1 VKVALFGNPNTGK
14 SSVFNMLT
22 GLRQQVGNFPGVTVE
37 KKSGTFKIAEKEF
50 TLIDFPGTYSIYPRT
65 KDEEVVYQVITD
77 KTSKEHPKLAL
88 VVLNA
93 SQLKRNLLLCSQLY
107 DLNIP
112 LIIVVNMSDI
122 AQRKGI
128 SLDLQKLESLFP
140 GSVVV
145 STNARIGLGKDR
157 LLEAIST
164 FNFEKHKSENKS
176 IIAEFEPSPIDN
188 LSKQVSETKARKSWI
203 DSILPAL
210 QKYEETKT
218 TTQSKLD
225 KILVHWFWGYLI
237 FIAILLVVFQ
247 FIYAFASY
255 PMDAIDMA
263 FIQLSNL
270 IQESLP
276 QGIFSNL
283 ISQGIV
289 PGIGGVV
296 IFIPQIALLFFF
308 ISILEETGYLSRVV
322 FIMDRIMRPLGLNG
336 KSVVP
341 LMSSVACAIP
351 GVMSAR
357 TISDWRERLITI
369 LVAPLMSCSARIPV
383 YTLLIA
389 LVIPDEPIFGFFNL
403 RGIVLFSLYALG
415 LVSALVIAFVMKK
428 IIRTK
433 EKGFL
438 VLEMPE
444 YKSPRWQNVWI
455 TVYEKVRIF
464 VWDAGKVILAISVV
478 LWVLAS
484 FGPGNSIEKAEQD
497 ATVEIAKK
505 SWNEDEKNQFIA
517 SAKLEKS
524 YMGIMGKALEPIIEP
539 LGYDWKIGVS
549 LLTSFAAREVF
560 VGSLATIYAVHDTS
574 DDNTL
579 LINRLRMEKKA
590 DGTPIYTLATGSS
603 LLVFYVFAMQC
614 MSTLAVVKRETN
626 SWKWP
631 IFQLVFMGV
640 LAYSMSFITFMLLS

>member
-1 VKVALFGNPNTGK
+1 MKVALFGNPNTGK
-14 SSVFNMLT
+14 SSVFNLLT

-37 KKSGTFKIAEKEF
+37 KKSGSFKITDKEYIL
-50 TLIDFPGTYSIYPRT
+50 TDFPGTYSIYPRT
-65 KDEEVVYQVITD
+65 KDEEVVYRVITD
-77 KTSKEHPKLAL
+77 SASNEFPELAL

-107 DLNIP
+107 DAKIP

-128 SLDLQKLESLFP
+128 LIDLEKLEEVFP
-140 GSVVV
+140 GCSVV
-145 STNARIGLGKDR
+145 STNARIGMGKDR
-157 LLEAIST
+157 LLKAIST
-164 FNFEKHKSENKS
+164 FDFEKHKANFNA
-176 IIAEFEPSPIDN
+176 IIDKFEPATVEN
-188 LSKQVSETKARKSWI
+188 LTKQISETKERNSWI
-203 DSILPAL
+203 DHVLLSI
-210 QKYEETKT
+210 QKNDEKKEFA
-218 TTQSKLD
+218 QSKLD
-225 KILVHWFWGYLI
+225 RILVHWFWGYLI
-237 FIAILLVVFQ
+237 FIGILLVIFQ

-255 PMDAIDMA
+255 PMDAIDLL
-263 FIQLSNL
+263 FLNLSNYF
-270 IQESLP
+270 QETLP
-276 QGIFSNL
+276 EGVFSNL
-283 ISQGIV
+283 LSQGIV

-351 GVMSAR
+351 GVMSTR

-389 LVIPDEPIFGFFNL
+389 LVIPDESVFGFFNL

-415 LVSALVIAFVMKK
+415 LFSALIIAFILKK

-444 YKSPRWQNVWI
+444 FKSPRWQNVWI
-455 TVYEKVRIF
+455 TVFEKVRIF
-464 VWDAGKVILAISVV
+464 IWDAGKVILAISVI
-478 LWVLAS
+478 LWALAS
-484 FGPGNSIEKAEQD
+484 FGPGNSIEKAEKDSNAQ
-497 ATVEIAKK
+497 IASK
-505 SWNEDEKNQFIA
+505 SWSKEEKNQFVA

-524 YMGIMGKALEPIIEP
+524 YMGIMGKTLEPLIEP

-574 DDNTL
+574 EDNTL
-579 LINRLRMEKKA
+579 LINRLRMERKV
-590 DGTPIYTLATGSS
+590 DGTPIYTLATGCS

-626 SWKWP
+626 SWRWP
-631 IFQLVFMGV
+631 LFQLAFMGI
-640 LAYSMSFITFMLLS
+640 LAYAMSFLTFMLLS

>member
-1 VKVALFGNPNTGK
+1 
-14 SSVFNMLT
+14 MLT

-65 KDEEVVYQVITD
+65 KDEEVVYQVMTD
-77 KTSKEHPKLAL
+77 KSSIEYPELAL

-128 SLDLQKLESLFP
+128 TLDLQKLESLFP

-270 IQESLP
+270 LQDNLP
-276 QGIFSNL
+276 EGIFSNL

-415 LVSALVIAFVMKK
+415 LVSALVIAFVLKK

-433 EKGFL
+433 DKGFL

-444 YKSPRWQNVWI
+444 FKSPRWQNVWI

-464 VWDAGKVILAISVV
+464 VWDAGKVILAISVI

-484 FGPGNSIEKAEQD
+484 FGPGNSLEKAEQD

-524 YMGIMGKALEPIIEP
+524 YMGIMGKTLEPIIEP

-579 LINRLRMEKKA
+579 LINRLRMEKKV

-640 LAYSMSFITFMLLS
+640 LAYSMSFLTFMLLS

>member
-1 VKVALFGNPNTGK
+1 MKIALFGNPNTGK

-37 KKSGTFKIAEKEF
+37 KKSGSFKIADKEH
-50 TLIDFPGTYSIYPRT
+50 TLTDFPGTYSIYPRA
-65 KDEEVVYQVITD
+65 KDEEVVYRVLTD
-77 KTSKEHPKLAL
+77 STSKEFPELAL

-107 DLNIP
+107 DLKIP

-128 SLDLQKLESLFP
+128 SLDLQKLEELFP
-140 GSVVV
+140 GSSVV

-157 LLEAIST
+157 LLEAISN
-164 FNFEKHKSENKS
+164 FNFKNQEANNRL
-176 IIAEFEPSPIDN
+176 IISDFEAAPIDN
-188 LSKQVSETKARKSWI
+188 LSKQVSETKERTSWI
-203 DSILPAL
+203 DKVLPAI
-210 QKYEETKT
+210 QKNEETKT
-218 TTQSKLD
+218 SNQSKLD
-225 KILVHWFWGYLI
+225 QILVHWFWGYLI
-237 FIAILLVVFQ
+237 FVAILLVVFQ

-255 PMDAIDMA
+255 PMDAIDLL
-263 FIQLSNL
+263 FITISNYL
-270 IQESLP
+270 QETLP
-276 QGIFSNL
+276 AGIFSNL
-283 ISQGIV
+283 LSQGIV

-296 IFIPQIALLFFF
+296 IFLPHIVLLFFF

-351 GVMSAR
+351 GVMSTR

-389 LVIPDEPIFGFFNL
+389 LVIPDEPVFGFFNL

-415 LVSALVIAFVMKK
+415 LVSALVIAFILKK

-438 VLEMPE
+438 VLEMPDF
-444 YKSPRWQNVWI
+444 KSPRWQNVWI

-464 VWDAGKVILAISVV
+464 VWDAGKVILAISVI
-478 LWVLAS
+478 LWALAS
-484 FGPGNSIEKAEQD
+484 FGPGDSIEKAEQESS
-497 ATVEIAKK
+497 VQISKK
-505 SWNEDEKNQFIA
+505 SWSEEEKNQFIA

-524 YMGIMGKALEPIIEP
+524 YMGIMGKTLEPLIEP

-579 LINRLRMEKKA
+579 LINRLRMEKKV
-590 DGTPIYTLATGSS
+590 DGTPIYTLATGCS

-614 MSTLAVVKRETN
+614 MSTLAVVKRETS

-631 IFQLVFMGV
+631 LFQLAFMGL
-640 LAYSMSFITFMLLS
+640 LAYSMSFLTFTMLS

>member
-1 VKVALFGNPNTGK
+1 
-14 SSVFNMLT
+14 MLT

-37 KKSGTFKIAEKEF
+37 KKSGSFKIAEKEH
-50 TLIDFPGTYSIYPRT
+50 TLTDFPGTYSIYPRT
-65 KDEEVVYQVITD
+65 KDEEVVYRVLTD
-77 KTSKEHPKLAL
+77 STSTEFPELAL

-107 DLNIP
+107 DLKIP

-128 SLDLQKLESLFP
+128 SLDLQKLEELFP
-140 GSVVV
+140 GSSVV

-157 LLEAIST
+157 LLAAISS
-164 FNFEKHKSENKS
+164 FNFKNQEANNRL
-176 IIAEFEPSPIDN
+176 IISDFEAAPIDN
-188 LSKQVSETKARKSWI
+188 LSKQVSETKERTSWI
-203 DSILPAL
+203 DKVLPAI
-210 QKYEETKT
+210 QKNEETKT
-218 TTQSKLD
+218 TNQSKLD
-225 KILVHWFWGYLI
+225 HILVHWFWGYLI
-237 FIAILLVVFQ
+237 FVAILLVVFQ

-255 PMDAIDMA
+255 PMDAIDLL
-263 FIQLSNL
+263 FITISNYL
-270 IQESLP
+270 QETLP
-276 QGIFSNL
+276 AGIFSNL
-283 ISQGIV
+283 LSQGIV

-389 LVIPDEPIFGFFNL
+389 LVIPDEPVFGFFNL

-415 LVSALVIAFVMKK
+415 LVSALVIAFILKK

-438 VLEMPE
+438 VLEMPDF
-444 YKSPRWQNVWI
+444 KSPRWQNVWI
-455 TVYEKVRIF
+455 TVFEKVRIF
-464 VWDAGKVILAISVV
+464 VWDAGKVILAISVI
-478 LWVLAS
+478 LWALAS
-484 FGPGNSIEKAEQD
+484 FGPGDSIEKAEQESSVQI
-497 ATVEIAKK
+497 TKK
-505 SWNEDEKNQFIA
+505 SWSEEEKNQFVA

-524 YMGIMGKALEPIIEP
+524 YMGIMGKTLEPLIEP

-579 LINRLRMEKKA
+579 LINRLRMEKKV
-590 DGTPIYTLATGSS
+590 DGTPIYTLATGCS

-614 MSTLAVVKRETN
+614 MSTLAVVKRETS

-631 IFQLVFMGV
+631 LFQLAFMGL
-640 LAYSMSFITFMLLS
+640 LAYSMSFLTFMMLS

>member
-1 VKVALFGNPNTGK
+1 
-14 SSVFNMLT
+14 MLT

-37 KKSGTFKIAEKEF
+37 KKSGTFKIEEKEY

-65 KDEEVVYQVITD
+65 KDEEVVYQVMTD
-77 KTSKEHPKLAL
+77 KTSKEYPELAL

-157 LLEAIST
+157 LLEAILT
-164 FNFEKHKSENKS
+164 FNFEKHKSENNS
-176 IIAEFEPSPIDN
+176 IIAEFKPSPIDN

-270 IQESLP
+270 LQESLP

-579 LINRLRMEKKA
+579 LINRLRMEKKV

-603 LLVFYVFAMQC
+603 LLVFYVFAIQC

>member
-1 VKVALFGNPNTGK
+1 VKIALFGNPNTGK

-37 KKSGTFKIAEKEF
+37 KKSGSFTVAEKEY
-50 TLIDFPGTYSIYPRT
+50 TLTDFPGTYSIYPRT
-65 KDEEVVYQVITD
+65 KDEEVVYRVLTD
-77 KTSKEHPKLAL
+77 STSKEFPELAL

-107 DLNIP
+107 DLKIP
-112 LIIVVNMSDI
+112 LVIVVNMSDI

-128 SLDLQKLESLFP
+128 TVDLQKLEELFP
-140 GSVVV
+140 GSSVV

-157 LLEAIST
+157 LLEAISS
-164 FNFEKHKSENKS
+164 FDFKNQEANNRL
-176 IIAEFEPSPIDN
+176 IISDFKAAPIDN
-188 LSKQVSETKARKSWI
+188 LSKQVSETKERTSWI
-203 DSILPAL
+203 DSVLPAI
-210 QKYEETKT
+210 QKNEENKSSS
-218 TTQSKLD
+218 QSKLD
-225 KILVHWFWGYLI
+225 QILVHWFWGYLI

-255 PMDAIDMA
+255 PMDAIDLL
-263 FIQLSNL
+263 FITLSNYL
-270 IQESLP
+270 QETLP
-276 QGIFSNL
+276 AGIFSNL
-283 ISQGIV
+283 LSQGIV

-296 IFIPQIALLFFF
+296 SFIPQIALLFFF
-308 ISILEETGYLSRVV
+308 ISVLEETGYLSRVV

-351 GVMSAR
+351 GVMAAR
-357 TISDWRERLITI
+357 TISDWRERIITI

-389 LVIPDEPIFGFFNL
+389 LVIPDEPVLGFLNL

-415 LVSALVIAFVMKK
+415 LVSALIIAFILKK
-428 IIRTK
+428 VIRTK

-438 VLEMPE
+438 VLEMPDF
-444 YKSPRWQNVWI
+444 KSPRWQNVWI
-455 TVYEKVRIF
+455 TVFEKVRIF
-464 VWDAGKVILAISVV
+464 VWDAGKVILAISVI
-478 LWVLAS
+478 LWALAS
-484 FGPGNSIEKAEQD
+484 FGPGDSIEKAEKD
-497 ATVEIAKK
+497 SNEKITKK
-505 SWNEDEKNQFIA
+505 SWSEEEKNQFIA

-524 YMGIMGKALEPIIEP
+524 YMGIMGKTLEPLIEP

-579 LINRLRMEKKA
+579 LINRLRMEKKV
-590 DGTPIYTLATGSS
+590 DGTPIYTLATGCS

-631 IFQLVFMGV
+631 LFQLAFMGV
-640 LAYSMSFITFMLLS
+640 LAYSMSLLTFMLLS

>member
-1 VKVALFGNPNTGK
+1 VKIALFGNPNTGK

-37 KKSGTFKIAEKEF
+37 KKSGSFTVAEKEY
-50 TLIDFPGTYSIYPRT
+50 TLTDFPGTYSIYPRT
-65 KDEEVVYQVITD
+65 KDEEVVYRVLTD
-77 KTSKEHPKLAL
+77 STSKEFPELAL

-107 DLNIP
+107 DLKIP
-112 LIIVVNMSDI
+112 LVIVVNMSDI

-128 SLDLQKLESLFP
+128 TVDLQKLEELFP
-140 GSVVV
+140 GSSVV

-157 LLEAIST
+157 LLEAISS
-164 FNFEKHKSENKS
+164 FDFKNQEANNRL
-176 IIAEFEPSPIDN
+176 IISDFKAAPIDN
-188 LSKQVSETKARKSWI
+188 LSKQVSETKERTSWI
-203 DSILPAL
+203 DSVLPAI
-210 QKYEETKT
+210 QKNEENKSSS
-218 TTQSKLD
+218 QSKLD
-225 KILVHWFWGYLI
+225 QILVHWFWGYLI
-237 FIAILLVVFQ
+237 FIAVLLVVFQ

-255 PMDAIDMA
+255 PMDAIDLL
-263 FIQLSNL
+263 FITLSNYL
-270 IQESLP
+270 QETLP
-276 QGIFSNL
+276 AGIFSNL
-283 ISQGIV
+283 LSQGIV

-308 ISILEETGYLSRVV
+308 ISVLEETGYLSRVV

-389 LVIPDEPIFGFFNL
+389 LVIPDEPVLGFLNL

-415 LVSALVIAFVMKK
+415 LISALVIAFILKK
-428 IIRTK
+428 VIRTK

-438 VLEMPE
+438 VLEMPD

-455 TVYEKVRIF
+455 TVFEKVRIF
-464 VWDAGKVILAISVV
+464 VWDAGKVILAISVI
-478 LWVLAS
+478 LWALAS
-484 FGPGNSIEKAEQD
+484 FGPGDSIDKAEKDSIKQ
-497 ATVEIAKK
+497 IAKK
-505 SWNEDEKNQFIA
+505 SWSEEEKNQFIA

-524 YMGIMGKALEPIIEP
+524 YMGIMGKTLEPLIKPI
-539 LGYDWKIGVS
+539 GYDWKIGVS

-579 LINRLRMEKKA
+579 LINRLRMEKKV
-590 DGTPIYTLATGSS
+590 DGTPIYTLATGCS

-631 IFQLVFMGV
+631 LFQLAFMGV
-640 LAYSMSFITFMLLS
+640 LAYSMSLLTFMLLS

>member
-1 VKVALFGNPNTGK
+1 MKIALFGNPNTGK

-37 KKSGTFKIAEKEF
+37 KKSGSFTVAEKEC
-50 TLIDFPGTYSIYPRT
+50 TLTDFPGTYSIYPRT
-65 KDEEVVYQVITD
+65 KDEEVVYRVLTD
-77 KTSKEHPKLAL
+77 PTSKEFPELAL

-107 DLNIP
+107 DLKIP
-112 LIIVVNMSDI
+112 LVIVVNMSDI

-128 SLDLQKLESLFP
+128 SVNLQKLEELFP
-140 GSVVV
+140 GSSVV

-157 LLEAIST
+157 LLEAISS
-164 FNFEKHKSENKS
+164 FDFKNQEANNRL
-176 IIAEFEPSPIDN
+176 IISDFSAAPIDN
-188 LSKQVSETKARKSWI
+188 LSKQVSETKERTSWI
-203 DSILPAL
+203 DSVLPAI
-210 QKYEETKT
+210 QKNEENKSSS
-218 TTQSKLD
+218 QSKLD
-225 KILVHWFWGYLI
+225 QILVHWFWGYLI

-255 PMDAIDMA
+255 PMDAIDLL
-263 FIQLSNL
+263 FITLSNYL
-270 IQESLP
+270 QETLP
-276 QGIFSNL
+276 AGIFSNL
-283 ISQGIV
+283 LSQGIV

-308 ISILEETGYLSRVV
+308 ISVLEETGYLSRVV

-351 GVMSAR
+351 GVMAAR
-357 TISDWRERLITI
+357 TISDWRERIITI

-389 LVIPDEPIFGFFNL
+389 LVIPNEPVLGFLNL

-415 LVSALVIAFVMKK
+415 LISALVIAFILKK

-455 TVYEKVRIF
+455 TVFEKVRIF
-464 VWDAGKVILAISVV
+464 VWDAGKVILAISVI
-478 LWVLAS
+478 LWALAS
-484 FGPGNSIEKAEQD
+484 FGPGDSIEKAEKDSIKQ
-497 ATVEIAKK
+497 IAKK
-505 SWNEDEKNQFIA
+505 SWSEEEKNQFIA

-524 YMGIMGKALEPIIEP
+524 YMGIMGKTLEPLIEP

-579 LINRLRMEKKA
+579 LINRLRMEKKV

-631 IFQLVFMGV
+631 LFQLAFMGV
-640 LAYSMSFITFMLLS
+640 LAYSMSLLTFMLLS

>member
-1 VKVALFGNPNTGK
+1 
-14 SSVFNMLT
+14 MLT

-77 KTSKEHPKLAL
+77 KTSKEYPELAL

-157 LLEAIST
+157 LLEAISI

-270 IQESLP
+270 LQDNLP
-276 QGIFSNL
+276 EGIFSNL

-415 LVSALVIAFVMKK
+415 LVSALVIAFVLKK

-433 EKGFL
+433 DKGFL

-444 YKSPRWQNVWI
+444 FKSPRWQNVWI

-464 VWDAGKVILAISVV
+464 VWDAGKVILAISVI

-560 VGSLATIYAVHDTS
+560 VGSLATIYAVHDIS

-590 DGTPIYTLATGSS
+590 DDTPIYTLATGSS

-614 MSTLAVVKRETN
+614 ISTLAVVKRETN

-631 IFQLVFMGV
+631 IFQLVFMGI
-640 LAYSMSFITFMLLS
+640 LAYSMSFLTFMLLS

>member
-1 VKVALFGNPNTGK
+1 MKIALFGNPNTGK

-37 KKSGTFKIAEKEF
+37 KKSGSFTVAEKEY
-50 TLIDFPGTYSIYPRT
+50 TLTDFPGTYSIYPRT
-65 KDEEVVYQVITD
+65 KDEEVVYRVLTD
-77 KTSKEHPKLAL
+77 PTSKEFPELAL

-107 DLNIP
+107 DLKIP
-112 LIIVVNMSDI
+112 LVIVVNMSDI

-128 SLDLQKLESLFP
+128 TVDLQKLEELFP
-140 GSVVV
+140 GSSVV

-157 LLEAIST
+157 LLQAISS
-164 FNFEKHKSENKS
+164 FDFKNQEANNRLIISDFE
-176 IIAEFEPSPIDN
+176 AAPIDN
-188 LSKQVSETKARKSWI
+188 LSKQVSETKERTSWI
-203 DSILPAL
+203 DSVLPAI
-210 QKYEETKT
+210 QKNEENKSSS
-218 TTQSKLD
+218 QSKLD
-225 KILVHWFWGYLI
+225 QILVHWLWGYLI
-237 FIAILLVVFQ
+237 FVGVLLVVFQ

-255 PMDAIDMA
+255 PMDAIDLL
-263 FIQLSNL
+263 FITLSNYL
-270 IQESLP
+270 QETLP
-276 QGIFSNL
+276 AGIFSNL
-283 ISQGIV
+283 LSQGIV

-308 ISILEETGYLSRVV
+308 ISVLEETGYLSRVV

-351 GVMSAR
+351 GVMAAR
-357 TISDWRERLITI
+357 TISDWRERIITI

-389 LVIPDEPIFGFFNL
+389 LVIPDDPVLGFLNL
-403 RGIVLFSLYALG
+403 RGIVLFSLYSLG
-415 LVSALVIAFVMKK
+415 LVSALVIAFILKK

-433 EKGFL
+433 ERGFL
-438 VLEMPE
+438 VLEMPDF
-444 YKSPRWQNVWI
+444 KSPRWQNVWI
-455 TVYEKVRIF
+455 TVFEKVRIF
-464 VWDAGKVILAISVV
+464 VWDAGKVILAISVI
-478 LWVLAS
+478 LWALAS
-484 FGPGNSIEKAEQD
+484 FGPGDSIEKAEKD
-497 ATVEIAKK
+497 SNEKITKK
-505 SWNEDEKNQFIA
+505 SWSEEEKNQFIA

-524 YMGIMGKALEPIIEP
+524 YMGIMGKTLEPLIEP

-579 LINRLRMEKKA
+579 LINRLRMEKKV
-590 DGTPIYTLATGSS
+590 DGTPIYTLATGCS

-631 IFQLVFMGV
+631 LFQLAFMGV
-640 LAYSMSFITFMLLS
+640 LAYSMSLLTFMLLS

>member
-1 VKVALFGNPNTGK
+1 
-14 SSVFNMLT
+14 MLT

-65 KDEEVVYQVITD
+65 KDEEVVYQVMTD
-77 KTSKEHPKLAL
+77 KTSIEYPELAL

-188 LSKQVSETKARKSWI
+188 LSNQVSETKARKSWI
-203 DSILPAL
+203 DNILPAL
-210 QKYEETKT
+210 QKYDETKT

-270 IQESLP
+270 LQDNLP
-276 QGIFSNL
+276 EGIFSNL

-415 LVSALVIAFVMKK
+415 LVSALVIAFVLKK

-433 EKGFL
+433 DKGFL

-484 FGPGNSIEKAEQD
+484 FGPGNSLEKAEQD

-579 LINRLRMEKKA
+579 LINRLRMEKKV

>member
-1 VKVALFGNPNTGK
+1 
-14 SSVFNMLT
+14 MLT

-37 KKSGTFKIAEKEF
+37 KKSGTFKIAEKEL

-65 KDEEVVYQVITD
+65 KDEEVVYQVMTD
-77 KTSKEHPKLAL
+77 KSSIEYPELAL

-128 SLDLQKLESLFP
+128 TLDLQKLESLFP

-157 LLEAIST
+157 LLEAISI

-270 IQESLP
+270 LQDNLP
-276 QGIFSNL
+276 EGIFSNL

-415 LVSALVIAFVMKK
+415 LVSALVIAFVLKK

-433 EKGFL
+433 DKGFL

-444 YKSPRWQNVWI
+444 FKSPRWQNVWI

-464 VWDAGKVILAISVV
+464 VWDAGKVILAISVI

-484 FGPGNSIEKAEQD
+484 FGPGNSLEKAEQD

-524 YMGIMGKALEPIIEP
+524 YMGIMGKTLEPIIEP

-640 LAYSMSFITFMLLS
+640 LAYSMSFLTFMLLS

>member
-1 VKVALFGNPNTGK
+1 VKIALFGNPNTGK

-37 KKSGTFKIAEKEF
+37 KKSGSFKIADKEH
-50 TLIDFPGTYSIYPRT
+50 TLTDFPGTYSIYPRA
-65 KDEEVVYQVITD
+65 KDEEVVYRVLTD
-77 KTSKEHPKLAL
+77 STSKEFPELAL

-107 DLNIP
+107 DLKIP

-128 SLDLQKLESLFP
+128 SLDLQKLEELFP
-140 GSVVV
+140 GSSVV

-157 LLEAIST
+157 LLEAISN
-164 FNFEKHKSENKS
+164 FNFKNQEANNRL
-176 IIAEFEPSPIDN
+176 IISDFEAAPIDN
-188 LSKQVSETKARKSWI
+188 LSKQVSETKERTSWI
-203 DSILPAL
+203 DKVLPAI
-210 QKYEETKT
+210 QKNEETKT
-218 TTQSKLD
+218 SNQSKLD
-225 KILVHWFWGYLI
+225 QILVHWFWGYLI
-237 FIAILLVVFQ
+237 FVAILLVVFQ

-255 PMDAIDMA
+255 PMDAIDLL
-263 FIQLSNL
+263 FITISNYL
-270 IQESLP
+270 QETLP
-276 QGIFSNL
+276 AGIFSNL
-283 ISQGIV
+283 LSQGIV

-296 IFIPQIALLFFF
+296 IFLPHIVLLFFF

-351 GVMSAR
+351 GVMSTR

-389 LVIPDEPIFGFFNL
+389 LVIPDEPVFGFFNL

-415 LVSALVIAFVMKK
+415 LVSALVIAFILKK

-438 VLEMPE
+438 VLEMPDF
-444 YKSPRWQNVWI
+444 KSPRWQNVWI

-464 VWDAGKVILAISVV
+464 VWDAGKVILAISVI
-478 LWVLAS
+478 LWALAS
-484 FGPGNSIEKAEQD
+484 FGPGDSIEKAEQESS
-497 ATVEIAKK
+497 VQISKK
-505 SWNEDEKNQFIA
+505 SWSEEEKNQFIA

-524 YMGIMGKALEPIIEP
+524 YMGIMGKTLEPLIEP

-579 LINRLRMEKKA
+579 LINRLRMEKKV
-590 DGTPIYTLATGSS
+590 DGTPIYTLATGCS

-614 MSTLAVVKRETN
+614 MSTLAVVKRETS

-631 IFQLVFMGV
+631 LFQLAFMGL
-640 LAYSMSFITFMLLS
+640 LAYSMSFLTFTMLS

>member
-1 VKVALFGNPNTGK
+1 VKIALFGNPNTGK

-37 KKSGTFKIAEKEF
+37 KKSGSFTVAEKEY
-50 TLIDFPGTYSIYPRT
+50 TLTDFPGTYSIYPRT
-65 KDEEVVYQVITD
+65 KDEEVVYRVLTD
-77 KTSKEHPKLAL
+77 PTSKEFPELAL

-107 DLNIP
+107 DLKIP
-112 LIIVVNMSDI
+112 IVIVVNMSDI

-128 SLDLQKLESLFP
+128 SVDLQKLEELFP
-140 GSVVV
+140 ESSVV

-164 FNFEKHKSENKS
+164 FDFKNQEANNRL
-176 IIAEFEPSPIDN
+176 IINDFKAAPIDN
-188 LSKQVSETKARKSWI
+188 LSKQVSETKERTSWI
-203 DSILPAL
+203 DSVLPAI
-210 QKYEETKT
+210 QKNEENKSSS
-218 TTQSKLD
+218 QSKLD
-225 KILVHWFWGYLI
+225 QILVHWFWGYLI

-255 PMDAIDMA
+255 PMDAIDLL
-263 FIQLSNL
+263 FITLSNYL
-270 IQESLP
+270 QETLP
-276 QGIFSNL
+276 AGIFSNL
-283 ISQGIV
+283 LSQGIV

-308 ISILEETGYLSRVV
+308 ISVLEETGYLSRVV

-351 GVMSAR
+351 GVMAAR
-357 TISDWRERLITI
+357 TISDWRERIITI

-389 LVIPDEPIFGFFNL
+389 LVIPDEPVLGFLNL

-415 LVSALVIAFVMKK
+415 LVSALIIAFILKK
-428 IIRTK
+428 VIRTK

-438 VLEMPE
+438 VLEMPDF
-444 YKSPRWQNVWI
+444 KSPRWQNVWI
-455 TVYEKVRIF
+455 TVFEKVRIF
-464 VWDAGKVILAISVV
+464 VWDAGKVILAISVI
-478 LWVLAS
+478 LWALAS
-484 FGPGNSIEKAEQD
+484 FGPGDSIEKAEKD
-497 ATVEIAKK
+497 SNEKITKK
-505 SWNEDEKNQFIA
+505 SWSEEEKNQFIA

-524 YMGIMGKALEPIIEP
+524 YMGIMGKTLEPLIEP

-579 LINRLRMEKKA
+579 LINRLRMEKKV
-590 DGTPIYTLATGSS
+590 DGTPIYTLATGCS

-631 IFQLVFMGV
+631 LFQLAFMGV
-640 LAYSMSFITFMLLS
+640 LAYSMSLLTFMLLS

>member
-1 VKVALFGNPNTGK
+1 
-14 SSVFNMLT
+14 MLT

-77 KTSKEHPKLAL
+77 KTSKEYPKLAL

-128 SLDLQKLESLFP
+128 TLDLQKLESLFP

-157 LLEAIST
+157 LLEAISI

-270 IQESLP
+270 LQDNLP
-276 QGIFSNL
+276 EGIFSNL

-415 LVSALVIAFVMKK
+415 LVSALVIAFVLKK

-433 EKGFL
+433 DKGFL

-444 YKSPRWQNVWI
+444 FKSPRWQNVWI

-464 VWDAGKVILAISVV
+464 VWDAGKVILAISVI

-574 DDNTL
+574 NDNTL
-579 LINRLRMEKKA
+579 LINRLRMEKKV

-640 LAYSMSFITFMLLS
+640 LAYSMSFLTFMLLS

>member
-1 VKVALFGNPNTGK
+1 VKIALFGNPNTGK

-37 KKSGTFKIAEKEF
+37 KKSGSFKIAEKEH
-50 TLIDFPGTYSIYPRT
+50 TLTDFPGTYSIYPRT
-65 KDEEVVYQVITD
+65 KDEEVVYRVLTD
-77 KTSKEHPKLAL
+77 STSTEFPELAL

-107 DLNIP
+107 DLKIP

-128 SLDLQKLESLFP
+128 SLDLQKLEELFP
-140 GSVVV
+140 GSSVV

-157 LLEAIST
+157 LLEAISS
-164 FNFEKHKSENKS
+164 FNFKNQEANNRL
-176 IIAEFEPSPIDN
+176 IISDFEAAPIDN
-188 LSKQVSETKARKSWI
+188 LSKQVSETKERTSWI
-203 DSILPAL
+203 DKVLPAI
-210 QKYEETKT
+210 QKNEETKT
-218 TTQSKLD
+218 SNQSKLD
-225 KILVHWFWGYLI
+225 RILFHWFWGYLI
-237 FIAILLVVFQ
+237 FVAILLVVFQ

-255 PMDAIDMA
+255 PMDAIDLL
-263 FIQLSNL
+263 FITISNYL
-270 IQESLP
+270 QETLP
-276 QGIFSNL
+276 AGIFSNL
-283 ISQGIV
+283 LSQGIV

-389 LVIPDEPIFGFFNL
+389 LVIPDEPVFGFFNL

-415 LVSALVIAFVMKK
+415 LVSALVIAFILKK

-438 VLEMPE
+438 VLEMPDF
-444 YKSPRWQNVWI
+444 KSPRWQNVWI

-464 VWDAGKVILAISVV
+464 VWDAGKVILAISVI
-478 LWVLAS
+478 LWALAS
-484 FGPGNSIEKAEQD
+484 FGPGDSIEKAEKESSVQ
-497 ATVEIAKK
+497 ISKK
-505 SWNEDEKNQFIA
+505 SWSEEEKNQFIA

-524 YMGIMGKALEPIIEP
+524 YMGIMGKTLEPLIEP

-579 LINRLRMEKKA
+579 LINRLRMEKKV
-590 DGTPIYTLATGSS
+590 DGTPIYTLATGCS

-614 MSTLAVVKRETN
+614 MSTLAVVKRETS

-631 IFQLVFMGV
+631 LFQLAFMGL
-640 LAYSMSFITFMLLS
+640 LAYSMSFLTFTMLS

>member
-1 VKVALFGNPNTGK
+1 MKIALFGNPNTGK

-37 KKSGTFKIAEKEF
+37 KKSGSFKIAEKEH
-50 TLIDFPGTYSIYPRT
+50 TLTDFPGTYSIYPRT
-65 KDEEVVYQVITD
+65 KDEEVVYRVLTD
-77 KTSKEHPKLAL
+77 STSTEFPELAL

-107 DLNIP
+107 DLKIP

-128 SLDLQKLESLFP
+128 SVDLQKLEDLFP
-140 GSVVV
+140 GSSVV

-157 LLEAIST
+157 LLEAISS
-164 FNFEKHKSENKS
+164 FNFKNQEANNRL
-176 IIAEFEPSPIDN
+176 IISDFEAAPIDN
-188 LSKQVSETKARKSWI
+188 LSKQVSETKERTSWI
-203 DSILPAL
+203 DKVLPAI
-210 QKYEETKT
+210 QKNEKTKT
-218 TTQSKLD
+218 SNQSKLD
-225 KILVHWFWGYLI
+225 QILVHWFWGYLI
-237 FIAILLVVFQ
+237 FVAILLVVFQ

-255 PMDAIDMA
+255 PMDAIDLL
-263 FIQLSNL
+263 FITISNYL
-270 IQESLP
+270 QETLP
-276 QGIFSNL
+276 AGIFSNL
-283 ISQGIV
+283 LSQGIV

-389 LVIPDEPIFGFFNL
+389 LVIPDDPIFGFFNL

-415 LVSALVIAFVMKK
+415 LVSALVIAFILKK

-438 VLEMPE
+438 VLEMPDF
-444 YKSPRWQNVWI
+444 KSPRWQNVWI
-455 TVYEKVRIF
+455 TVFEKVRIF
-464 VWDAGKVILAISVV
+464 VWDAGKVILAISVI
-478 LWVLAS
+478 LWALAS
-484 FGPGNSIEKAEQD
+484 FGPGDSIEKAEQESS
-497 ATVEIAKK
+497 VQMSKK
-505 SWNEDEKNQFIA
+505 SWSEEEKNQFIS

-524 YMGIMGKALEPIIEP
+524 YMGIMGKTLEPLIEP

-579 LINRLRMEKKA
+579 LINRLRMEKKV
-590 DGTPIYTLATGSS
+590 DGTPIYTLATGCS

-614 MSTLAVVKRETN
+614 MSTLAVVKRETS

-631 IFQLVFMGV
+631 LFQLAFMGL
-640 LAYSMSFITFMLLS
+640 LAYSMSFLTFTMLS

>member
-1 VKVALFGNPNTGK
+1 VKIALFGNPNTGK

-37 KKSGTFKIAEKEF
+37 KKSGSFTVAEKEY
-50 TLIDFPGTYSIYPRT
+50 TLTDFPGTYSIYPRT
-65 KDEEVVYQVITD
+65 KDEEVVYRVLTD
-77 KTSKEHPKLAL
+77 STSKEFPELAL

-107 DLNIP
+107 DLKIP
-112 LIIVVNMSDI
+112 IVIVVNMSDV

-128 SLDLQKLESLFP
+128 SVDLQKLEELFP
-140 GSVVV
+140 GSSVV
-145 STNARIGLGKDR
+145 STNARIGIGKDR
-157 LLEAIST
+157 LLQAISS
-164 FNFEKHKSENKS
+164 FDFKNQEANNRL
-176 IIAEFEPSPIDN
+176 IINDFKAAPIDN
-188 LSKQVSETKARKSWI
+188 LSKQVSETKERTSWI
-203 DSILPAL
+203 DSVLPAI
-210 QKYEETKT
+210 QKNEENKSSS
-218 TTQSKLD
+218 QSKLD
-225 KILVHWFWGYLI
+225 QILVHWFWGFLI

-255 PMDAIDMA
+255 PMDAIDLL
-263 FIQLSNL
+263 FITLSNYL
-270 IQESLP
+270 QETLP
-276 QGIFSNL
+276 AGIFSNL
-283 ISQGIV
+283 LSQGIV

-308 ISILEETGYLSRVV
+308 ISVLEETGYLSRVV

-351 GVMSAR
+351 GVMAAR
-357 TISDWRERLITI
+357 TISDWRERIITI

-389 LVIPDEPIFGFFNL
+389 LVIPDEPVLGFLNL

-415 LVSALVIAFVMKK
+415 LVSALVIAFVLKK

-438 VLEMPE
+438 VLEMPDF
-444 YKSPRWQNVWI
+444 KSPRWQNVWI
-455 TVYEKVRIF
+455 TVFEKVRIF
-464 VWDAGKVILAISVV
+464 VWDAGKVILAISVI
-478 LWVLAS
+478 LWALAS
-484 FGPGNSIEKAEQD
+484 FGPGDSIEKAEKD
-497 ATVEIAKK
+497 SNEKITKK
-505 SWNEDEKNQFIA
+505 SWSEEEKNQFIA

-524 YMGIMGKALEPIIEP
+524 YMGIMGKTLEPLIEP

-579 LINRLRMEKKA
+579 LINRLRIEKKV
-590 DGTPIYTLATGSS
+590 DGTPIYTLATGCS

-631 IFQLVFMGV
+631 LFQLAFMGV
-640 LAYSMSFITFMLLS
+640 LAYSMSLLTFMLLS

>member
-1 VKVALFGNPNTGK
+1 MKIALFGNPNTGK

-37 KKSGTFKIAEKEF
+37 KKSGSFTVAEKEY
-50 TLIDFPGTYSIYPRT
+50 TLTDFPGTYSIYPRT
-65 KDEEVVYQVITD
+65 KDEEVVYRVLTD
-77 KTSKEHPKLAL
+77 STSKEFPELAL

-107 DLNIP
+107 DLKIP
-112 LIIVVNMSDI
+112 LVIVVNMSDI

-128 SLDLQKLESLFP
+128 TVDLQKLEELFP
-140 GSVVV
+140 GSSVV

-157 LLEAIST
+157 LLEAISS
-164 FNFEKHKSENKS
+164 FDFKNQEANNRL
-176 IIAEFEPSPIDN
+176 IISDFKAAPIDN
-188 LSKQVSETKARKSWI
+188 LSKQVSETKERTSWI
-203 DSILPAL
+203 DSVLPAI
-210 QKYEETKT
+210 QKNEENKSSS
-218 TTQSKLD
+218 QSKLD
-225 KILVHWFWGYLI
+225 QILVHWFWGYLI

-255 PMDAIDMA
+255 PMDAIDLL
-263 FIQLSNL
+263 FITLSNYL
-270 IQESLP
+270 QETLP
-276 QGIFSNL
+276 AGIFSNL
-283 ISQGIV
+283 LSQGIV

-296 IFIPQIALLFFF
+296 SFIPQIALLFFF
-308 ISILEETGYLSRVV
+308 ISVLEETGYLSRVV

-351 GVMSAR
+351 GVMAAR
-357 TISDWRERLITI
+357 TISDWRERIITI

-389 LVIPDEPIFGFFNL
+389 LVIPDDPVLGFLNL
-403 RGIVLFSLYALG
+403 RGIVLFSLYSLG
-415 LVSALVIAFVMKK
+415 LVSALVIAFILKK

-433 EKGFL
+433 ERGFL
-438 VLEMPE
+438 VLEMPDF
-444 YKSPRWQNVWI
+444 KSPRWQNVWI
-455 TVYEKVRIF
+455 TVFEKVRIF
-464 VWDAGKVILAISVV
+464 VWDAGKVILAISVI
-478 LWVLAS
+478 LWALAS
-484 FGPGNSIEKAEQD
+484 FGPGDSIDKAEKDSIKQ
-497 ATVEIAKK
+497 IAKK
-505 SWNEDEKNQFIA
+505 SWSEEEKNQFIA

-524 YMGIMGKALEPIIEP
+524 YMGIMGKTLEPLIEP

-579 LINRLRMEKKA
+579 LINRLRMEKKV
-590 DGTPIYTLATGSS
+590 DGTPIYTLATGCS

-631 IFQLVFMGV
+631 LFQLAFMGV
-640 LAYSMSFITFMLLS
+640 LAYSMSLLTFMLLS

>member
-1 VKVALFGNPNTGK
+1 
-14 SSVFNMLT
+14 MLT

-37 KKSGTFKIAEKEF
+37 KKSGSFTVAEKEC
-50 TLIDFPGTYSIYPRT
+50 TLTDFPGTYSIYPRT
-65 KDEEVVYQVITD
+65 KDEEVVYRVLTD
-77 KTSKEHPKLAL
+77 PTSKEFPELAL

-107 DLNIP
+107 DLKIP
-112 LIIVVNMSDI
+112 LVIVVNMSDI

-128 SLDLQKLESLFP
+128 SVNLQKLEELFP
-140 GSVVV
+140 GSSVV

-157 LLEAIST
+157 LLEAISS
-164 FNFEKHKSENKS
+164 FDFKNQEANNRL
-176 IIAEFEPSPIDN
+176 IISDFSAAPIDN
-188 LSKQVSETKARKSWI
+188 LSKQVSETKERTSWI
-203 DSILPAL
+203 DSVLPAI
-210 QKYEETKT
+210 QKNEENKSSS
-218 TTQSKLD
+218 QSKLD
-225 KILVHWFWGYLI
+225 QILVHWFWGYLI

-255 PMDAIDMA
+255 PMDAIDLL
-263 FIQLSNL
+263 FITLSNYL
-270 IQESLP
+270 QETLP
-276 QGIFSNL
+276 AGIFSNL
-283 ISQGIV
+283 LSQGIV

-308 ISILEETGYLSRVV
+308 ISVLEETGYLSRVV

-351 GVMSAR
+351 GVMAAR
-357 TISDWRERLITI
+357 TISDWRERIITI

-389 LVIPDEPIFGFFNL
+389 LVIPNEPVLGFLNL

-415 LVSALVIAFVMKK
+415 LISALVIAFILKK

-455 TVYEKVRIF
+455 TVFEKVRIF
-464 VWDAGKVILAISVV
+464 VWDAGKVILAISVI
-478 LWVLAS
+478 LWALAS
-484 FGPGNSIEKAEQD
+484 FGPGDSIEKAEKDSIKQ
-497 ATVEIAKK
+497 IAKK
-505 SWNEDEKNQFIA
+505 SWSEEEKNQFIA

-524 YMGIMGKALEPIIEP
+524 YMGIMGKTLEPLIEP

-579 LINRLRMEKKA
+579 LINRLRMEKKV

-603 LLVFYVFAMQC
+603 LLVFYLFAMQC

-631 IFQLVFMGV
+631 LFQLAFMGV
-640 LAYSMSFITFMLLS
+640 LAYSMSLLTFMLLS

>member
-1 VKVALFGNPNTGK
+1 
-14 SSVFNMLT
+14 MLT

-37 KKSGTFKIAEKEF
+37 KKSGSFKIAEKEH
-50 TLIDFPGTYSIYPRT
+50 TLTDFPGTYSIYPRT
-65 KDEEVVYQVITD
+65 KDEEVVYRVLTD
-77 KTSKEHPKLAL
+77 STSTEFPELAL

-107 DLNIP
+107 DLKIP

-128 SLDLQKLESLFP
+128 SLDLQKLEELFP
-140 GSVVV
+140 GSSVV

-157 LLEAIST
+157 LLEAISS
-164 FNFEKHKSENKS
+164 FNFKNQEANNRL
-176 IIAEFEPSPIDN
+176 IISDFEAAPIDN
-188 LSKQVSETKARKSWI
+188 LSKQVSETKARTSWI
-203 DSILPAL
+203 DKVLPAI
-210 QKYEETKT
+210 QKNEETKT
-218 TTQSKLD
+218 TNQSKLD
-225 KILVHWFWGYLI
+225 QILVHWFWGYLI
-237 FIAILLVVFQ
+237 FVAILLVVFQ

-255 PMDAIDMA
+255 PMDAIDLL
-263 FIQLSNL
+263 FITISNYL
-270 IQESLP
+270 QETLP
-276 QGIFSNL
+276 AGIFSNL
-283 ISQGIV
+283 LSQGIV

-357 TISDWRERLITI
+357 TISDSRERLITI

-389 LVIPDEPIFGFFNL
+389 LVIPDEPVFGFFNL

-415 LVSALVIAFVMKK
+415 LISALVIAFILKK

-438 VLEMPE
+438 VLEMPDF
-444 YKSPRWQNVWI
+444 KSPRWQNVWI
-455 TVYEKVRIF
+455 TVFEKVRIF
-464 VWDAGKVILAISVV
+464 VWDAGKVILAISVI
-478 LWVLAS
+478 LWALAS
-484 FGPGNSIEKAEQD
+484 FGPGDSIEKAEQESS
-497 ATVEIAKK
+497 VQIAKK
-505 SWNEDEKNQFIA
+505 SWSEEEKNQFVA

-524 YMGIMGKALEPIIEP
+524 YMGIMGKTLEPLIEP

-579 LINRLRMEKKA
+579 LINRLRMEKKV
-590 DGTPIYTLATGSS
+590 DGTPIYTLATGCS

-614 MSTLAVVKRETN
+614 MSTLAVVKRETS

-631 IFQLVFMGV
+631 LFQLAFMGL
-640 LAYSMSFITFMLLS
+640 LAYLMSFLTFMMLS

>member
-1 VKVALFGNPNTGK
+1 VKIALFGNPNTGK

-37 KKSGTFKIAEKEF
+37 KKSGTFKIAEKEY
-50 TLIDFPGTYSIYPRT
+50 TLTDFPGTYSIYPRT
-65 KDEEVVYQVITD
+65 KDEEVVYRVLTD
-77 KTSKEHPKLAL
+77 PSSKEFPELAL

-128 SLDLQKLESLFP
+128 TLDLQKLESLFP

-145 STNARIGLGKDR
+145 STNARVGLGKDR

-188 LSKQVSETKARKSWI
+188 LSKQISETKARKSWI

-270 IQESLP
+270 LQESLP

-415 LVSALVIAFVMKK
+415 LLSALVIAFVLKK

-433 EKGFL
+433 DKGFL
-438 VLEMPE
+438 VLEIPE
-444 YKSPRWQNVWI
+444 FKSPRWQNVWL

-478 LWVLAS
+478 LWALAS

-497 ATVEIAKK
+497 ATVQIAKK
-505 SWNEDEKNQFIA
+505 SWNEDEKNQFVA

-524 YMGIMGKALEPIIEP
+524 YMGIMGKMLEPVIEP

-640 LAYSMSFITFMLLS
+640 LAYSMSFLTFMLLS